1 MKHYINEIKD
11 IARANKAGSFSDAC
25 DMFLANVN
33 NTHREDAQYHY
44 AGADQVDYKALYP
57 RLKELQESKA
67 GLVQFF
73 EKNTTKINALYN
85 AGKRDEL
92 RNWVREAV

>member
-44 AGADQVDYKALYP
+44 GG
-57 RLKELQESKA
+57 RIRW
-67 GLVQFF
+67 
-73 EKNTTKINALYN
+73 TTRPCIP
-85 AGKRDEL
+85 G
-92 RNWVREAV
+92 